1 MGRRAAC
8 DQMQGGELRRPC
20 VDVSPPDG
28 GICVKLCL
36 IWGVRMM
43 RVFILGN
50 YMPGAQRVAIIK
62 VGRKK
67 SFPLPAQTKRGSLS
81 VMDS

>member
-50 YMPGAQRVAIIK
+50 
-62 VGRKK
+62 
-67 SFPLPAQTKRGSLS
+67 
-81 VMDS
+81 